1 MYMVVSKW
9 GIVAGH
15 EAEVAEKGRAVR
27 DVLRR
32 QPGVQFVYEF
42 KNEDGV
48 FVAVIAYDD
57 EAAYKRI
64 IQDPNGAFMQAV
76 SQYRLEEHAV
86 WVGSE
91 RGEAID

>member
-9 GIVAGH
+9 GLIPGR
-15 EAEVAEKGRAVR
+15 EAQVEGPGRAVR

-48 FVAVIAYDD
+48 LVAVIAYDD
-57 EAAYKRI
+57 EAAYRRVI
-64 IQDPNGAFMQAV
+64 HDPNSAFMQAIA
-76 SQYRLEEHAV
+76 Q
-86 WVGSE
+86 
-91 RGEAID
+91 